1 MSWDEDEDRIFAIL
15 AIAMVLVMLI
25 ASRSCLAPLPP
36 GFVGPPESLYR
47 PGGERG

>member
-1 MSWDEDEDRIFAIL
+1 MGGQADDERLFAIL